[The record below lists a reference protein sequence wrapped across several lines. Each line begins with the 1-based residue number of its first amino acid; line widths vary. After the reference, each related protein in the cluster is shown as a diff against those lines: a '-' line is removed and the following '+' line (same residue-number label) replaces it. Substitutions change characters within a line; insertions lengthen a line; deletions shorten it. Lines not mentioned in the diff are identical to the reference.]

1 MSSVSYAFRNT
12 VATVALFAAGLTS
25 TSAFAEQA
33 NIKSMSFDTQSVN
46 TTLHVVSSDK
56 QKWDGLKSGTVQFW
70 GHMKIDTRWPGYVQ
84 QVGVSLGVCGPGQC
98 EAFPPI
104 WSASPV
110 RRDYDHQENFSF
122 DPSIIAL
129 SSNTGIAVVP
139 YGDQIIARCN
149 QHLQPDGPTKSYSF
163 THTFHATF
171 SALTDKALDMHNA
184 ASEVTGGSWPY
195 PIYESHYAEHG
206 SFDVQVACD
215 PVVKPAAQDIAVDFG
230 EFETKNVKL
239 FLTTYR
245 SNLPG
250 STPGT
255 VCPALKV
262 TSRAQTNKA
271 GPVSMRIWR
280 QKDNGPITSEFKQ
293 AWASFDAG
301 KNGYFATYE
310 KWENVGATA
319 YFQYKTEIV
328 GNDPF
333 EPFDGWKDI
342 TVHCT
347 GAGGGGFTDG
357 PQADPDNPPAKADWQ
372 GEVTVS
378 DSAGSRKLC
387 PRKGQVA
394 FEASRDAPGA
404 LHYRIG
410 CSNGAFFTGTAVAFN
425 EGGVFKAS
433 AAHDLNITRTRSIQ
447 CTLQEIKQNGSIAT
461 IDTDAED
468 FTCIKRTSGP
478 KVDDL
483 VSSTRPDFGKPRLPP
498 VVVDPGRKCLPSQ
511 SLLRGRCVDRPLVAA
526 CKSTEKLV
534 DGKCIGISIHC
545 LPGYHQ
551 LGLKCVKNA
560 VIAGNC
566 RRDEQRINGECVRK
580 PSIIIDCKRG
590 YHLVGK
596 ACVKDAIITTGCR
609 ATEMTVRGHC
619 VPRPVSKGLGLQ
631 KLKQGRGHPFLPGQ
645 ARSRLQVN

>member
-12 VATVALFAAGLTS
+12 VATVALFAAGLVS
-25 TSAFAEQA
+25 TSAFAAQA
-33 NIKSMSFDTQSVN
+33 NIKSMSFDTQGVN

-56 QKWDGLKSGTVQFW
+56 QKWDRLKSGTVQFW

-84 QVGVSLGVCGPGQC
+84 QVGVSLGVCGPSQC
-98 EAFPPI
+98 GAFPPI

-110 RRDYDHQENFSF
+110 SRDYDHQENFSF
-122 DPSIIAL
+122 DPSIMAL
-129 SSNTGIAVVP
+129 SSNADIVSVP
-139 YGDQIIARCN
+139 YGDQIIAKCN

-184 ASEVTGGSWPY
+184 ATEVTGGSWPY

-245 SNLPG
+245 SNQPG

-262 TSRAQTNKA
+262 TSRAQANKA

-293 AWASFDAG
+293 VWASFDAG

-328 GNDPF
+328 GNGPF

-357 PQADPDNPPAKADWQ
+357 PQPDPDNPPAKADWQ

-433 AAHDLNITRTRSIQ
+433 AAHDLSISRTRSIQ
-447 CTLQEIKQNGSIAT
+447 CTLQEIKPNGSIAT
-461 IDTDAED
+461 IDMDAED
-468 FTCIKRTSGP
+468 FTCIKRTIEP

-511 SLLRGRCVDRPLVAA
+511 SLLRGKCVDRPLVAA
-526 CKSTEKLV
+526 CKNTEKLV
-534 DGKCIGISIHC
+534 DGRCIGVSIHC

-551 LGLKCVKNA
+551 VGLKCVKNA
-560 VIAGNC
+560 VIAGKC
-566 RRDEQRINGECVRK
+566 RRDEQRVNGECVRK

-596 ACVKDAIITTGCR
+596 ACVRDAIITTGCR
-609 ATEMTVRGHC
+609 PTEMTVRGHC
-619 VPRPVSKGLGLQ
+619 VPRPASKTLGLQ
-631 KLKQGRGHPFLPGQ
+631 KLKQGRGQSFLPGQ